1 MGEITV
7 GQWLW
12 SEYIFTIAILF
23 HYFNIANISIPLEK
37 CVTLHM
43 NKLESSLTIFFLN
56 LKVYWSVFQAEE
68 MKIWKVYIQNGQ
80 QWVELSALVS

>member
-12 SEYIFTIAILF
+12 NEYIFTIAILF

-43 NKLESSLTIFFLN
+43 NKLESSLTIFF
-56 LKVYWSVFQAEE
+56 
-68 MKIWKVYIQNGQ
+68 
-80 QWVELSALVS
+80 

>member
-12 SEYIFTIAILF
+12 SEYIFTIF
-23 HYFNIANISIPLEK
+23 ANISIPLEK

-68 MKIWKVYIQNGQ
+68 IKIWKVYIQNGQ